1 MPPEHASHAGAIT
14 EGVSVTMVRI
24 LVIDDDED
32 FRSMLCRALEQTGY
46 TVEGARNGHE
56 GCELQRMEPVDLVIT
71 DILMPE
77 REGLET
83 IQALR
88 QEFPEIKIIAIS
100 GGVGPLNFLPLARK
114 FGVLRTLQKPFT
126 LQQLYEVM
134 REVLQPPAL

>member
-1 MPPEHASHAGAIT
+1 
-14 EGVSVTMVRI
+14 MVRI
-24 LVIDDDED
+24 LVIDDDDD
-32 FRSMLCRALEQTGY
+32 FRSMLCTALKQAGY
-46 TVEGARNGHE
+46 TVEEAHNGLE
-56 GCELQRMEPVDLVIT
+56 GIQRQRTKPVDLVIT

-100 GGVGPLNFLPLARK
+100 GGMGPLNFLPLARK
-114 FGVLRTLQKPFT
+114 FGALRTLQKPFS

>member
-1 MPPEHASHAGAIT
+1 
-14 EGVSVTMVRI
+14 MVRI
-24 LVIDDDED
+24 LLIDDDDD
-32 FRSMLCRALEQTGY
+32 FRSMLCTALAQAGY
-46 TVEGARNGHE
+46 MVEAARNGQE
-56 GCELQRMEPVDLVIT
+56 GSQRQRMEPVDLVIT

-114 FGVLRTLQKPFT
+114 FGVLRTLQKPFP
-126 LQQLYEVM
+126 LQQLRDVV
-134 REVLQPPAL
+134 REVLQPPAP

>member
-1 MPPEHASHAGAIT
+1 
-14 EGVSVTMVRI
+14 MVRI
-24 LVIDDDED
+24 LVIDDDDE
-32 FRSMLCRALEQTGY
+32 FRSMLCTALAQAGY
-46 TVEGARNGHE
+46 MVEEARNGQE
-56 GCELQRMEPVDLVIT
+56 GSQRQRMEPVDLVIT

-88 QEFPEIKIIAIS
+88 QEFPEIKIIAMS

-114 FGVLRTLQKPFT
+114 FGALRTLQKPFT

-134 REVLQPPAL
+134 RVVLQSPAL